1 MLPYQNSC
9 GGFPPEELNNNVQN
23 SPGRQWFTPVI
34 LATQEAEIRRIEVR
48 SQPEQIVL
56 GMVAYLPSKREA
68 PEFAVSQ
75 KKKKKKKV
83 QNSLG
88 KANEIGVQCQVT
100 PLKAR
105 SNTLQGQQQTPRPP
119 HRIRV
124 GGAQLWNLKA
134 SPFIT

>member
-75 KKKKKKKV
+75 KKKKKKKF
-83 QNSLG
+83 
-88 KANEIGVQCQVT
+88 K
-100 PLKAR
+100 
-105 SNTLQGQQQTPRPP
+105 TLLEKQMR
-119 HRIRV
+119 
-124 GGAQLWNLKA
+124 
-134 SPFIT
+134 